1 MLADIP
7 AIRAAATRLQSAEF
21 SDAEAALCIAIALAL
36 AALAWAILS
45 PKGDK

>member
-21 SDAEAALCIAIALAL
+21 SDTEATLCIALALTL

-45 PKGDK
+45 PKGGE